1 VAECDVKAMPV
12 KAVVFDVGGVLV
24 DWDPRH
30 LYRPYFD
37 GHEALMEHFLENVC
51 TPAWNVEQDRGR
63 PWDEATALLTAE
75 FPECKELIRA
85 YRERWE
91 EMVPDTIAGT
101 PDIVWELKERGVPLY
116 LLTNCA
122 ADTFELM
129 PARFEVFSAFD
140 GAVVSGAEGL
150 LKPDPALFGRLLERF
165 GLDPATTLFIDDVAA
180 NVEAAEALGMR
191 THRFAGAAGL
201 RGALEGMGVL

>member
-1 VAECDVKAMPV
+1 VSGAVTSADV
-12 KAVVFDVGGVLV
+12 KAVVFDIGGVLV

-30 LYRPYFD
+30 LYRAYFD
-37 GHEALMEHFLENVC
+37 GDEALMEHFLENVC

-63 PWDEATALLTAE
+63 PWDEAVALLTAE
-75 FPECKELIRA
+75 YPECRELIRA

-91 EMVPDTIAGT
+91 DMVSDTIAGV

-122 ADTFELM
+122 VDTFGLM
-129 PARFEVFSAFD
+129 RARFDVFSAFD

-150 LKPDPALFGRLLERF
+150 LKPDPALFRRLIERF
-165 GLDPATTLFIDDVAA
+165 ALDPAATLLIDDVPV
-180 NVEAAEALGMR
+180 NVAGAEAVGLR
-191 THRFAGAAGL
+191 AHHFTGAAGL
-201 RGALEGMGVL
+201 RSALEGMGVL

>member
-1 VAECDVKAMPV
+1 MSGAVTSIPV

-37 GHEALMEHFLENVC
+37 GDEALMEHFLETVC

-63 PWDEATALLTAE
+63 PWDEAVALLTAE
-75 FPECKELIRA
+75 FPECRELIRA
-85 YRERWE
+85 FRERWE
-91 EMVPDTIAGT
+91 DMVPDTIPGI
-101 PDIVWELKERGVPLY
+101 PDIVWELKERGTPLF

-129 PARFEVFSAFD
+129 RTRFDVFSAFD
-140 GAVVSGAEGL
+140 GAVVSATEGL
-150 LKPDPALFGRLLERF
+150 LKPDPALFHRLLDRF
-165 GLDPATTLFIDDVAA
+165 ALDPATTLFIDDVAA
-180 NVEAAEALGMR
+180 NVEGADALGMR
-191 THRFAGAAGL
+191 THHFTGAAGL
-201 RGALEGMGVL
+201 RGALERQGML